1 MTRKILRRC
10 SLCGNFHAA
19 YLVPE
24 HPGGQGYY
32 CYKCWKATNSIRP
45 SPALEQG
52 AEGPCEPEATGPSTE
67 PPRQRRS
74 T

>member
-10 SLCGNFHAA
+10 SLCGKFHAA

-24 HPGGQGYY
+24 HPGGKGYY
-32 CYKCWKATNSIRP
+32 CCMCWRATYPICSA
-45 SPALEQG
+45 SALDQG
-52 AEGPCEPEATGPSTE
+52 MEGPSEPDATE
-67 PPRQRRS
+67 PATVAPQQHGG